1 MLKNLS
7 PIKLKLKLKLCN
19 FLFRIFHPKIQHPSI
34 VNAMFSDWSVSLF
47 QNFYLVIFFHY
58 SNRVPVSDFFFFFNA
73 MFSIFKISVRII
85 EAQDLAGVSLDPSV
99 TITLGEM
106 EKKTTVKKQT
116 NNPSWDEVFI
126 NYIF

>member
-1 MLKNLS
+1 
-7 PIKLKLKLKLCN
+7 
-19 FLFRIFHPKIQHPSI
+19 
-34 VNAMFSDWSVSLF
+34 
-47 QNFYLVIFFHY
+47 
-58 SNRVPVSDFFFFFNA
+58 